1 MNKFLRFIA
10 LSDVALRNCF
20 RSLLWAVAA
29 GSRRL
34 LRSTVAGAHSLYS
47 SAQTLSDYFQRKAS
61 RRSKPI
67 LTAASARSF
76 TPFLLTLA
84 RAPAALVIVGL
95 SSSVVLA
102 TMAPPTQTV
111 AERFARVDWGDEVQ
125 TWNSE
130 VEVFA
135 LRITQGYGIRHDVA
149 MEFSPWILEAAKRQ
163 QLEPELLAGLVI
175 TESSFR
181 KNVTSSVGA
190 IGPAQVRPEL
200 WSQFCGTGELSDP
213 AENIYCGAQILAYY
227 KDRCGA
233 EDCALQA
240 YNIGPYS
247 RKVKAGQRYVTK
259 VGRWRD
265 ALVNIRL

>member
-1 MNKFLRFIA
+1 
-10 LSDVALRNCF
+10 
-20 RSLLWAVAA
+20 
-29 GSRRL
+29 
-34 LRSTVAGAHSLYS
+34 
-47 SAQTLSDYFQRKAS
+47 
-61 RRSKPI
+61 
-67 LTAASARSF
+67 
-76 TPFLLTLA
+76 
-84 RAPAALVIVGL
+84 
-95 SSSVVLA
+95 
-102 TMAPPTQTV
+102 
-111 AERFARVDWGDEVQ
+111 
-125 TWNSE
+125 
-130 VEVFA
+130 
-135 LRITQGYGIRHDVA
+135 